1 MKTVIHNTGLI
12 VTMLSAAVVIP
23 GGFLSKHVPSWELRN
38 EETESALLISA
49 NRGSI
54 NYSDCLWYTAR
65 NHGFYQV
72 QRNVAYGEG
81 GSQNLQLWKQFI
93 ESIGQDE
100 CGLAQHSMAE
110 LTLAVAV
117 TVHDADQHFL
127 RE

>member
-23 GGFLSKHVPSWELRN
+23 GGFLSKHVPSWELHN

-49 NRGSI
+49 NRDSI

-72 QRNVAYGEG
+72 QRNVAHGESD
-81 GSQNLQLWKQFI
+81 SQNLQFWKQFI
-93 ESIGQDE
+93 ESVGQDE
-100 CGLAQHSMAE
+100 CGPVQHSMAE
-110 LTLAVAV
+110 LTLAVAA
-117 TVHDADQHFL
+117 TVNDADQHFL